1 MNKNIWIID
10 TTLRDGEQAAGVV
23 FSRGEKQK
31 IASLLVRAGVPELEV
46 GIPSMGQEE
55 QEDIKSI
62 VEMNLSVRLTCWCRA
77 VLTDI
82 QAAAK
87 CHVNSVHISF
97 PVSDILMPVFKTDRD
112 KVLASLK
119 EISRY
124 ALDNFKYVSV
134 GAQDATRAERP
145 FLRLFC
151 NTAFQC
157 GVHRIRI
164 ADTVGHTNPM
174 QIYEL
179 ITYLYEH
186 ANRGILE
193 FHGHND
199 LGMAT
204 ANSIAAITAGAES
217 VSVTVNGLGER
228 AGNAALEEVV
238 MAARYTLNTECG
250 IDTKSFDSLS
260 KFIEKASG
268 RMLQES
274 KPVVGKSA
282 FLHESGIHIRGLIH
296 NRQSYELF
304 PAESVGRKTPE
315 FIVGKHSGRATVQ
328 QFFQKNGLV
337 ADEQISREMV
347 SRIKIRARLKKRQLS
362 FQEVTNIYDETITHS

>member
-23 FSRGEKQK
+23 FSRSEKQK
-31 IASLLVRAGVPELEV
+31 VASLLARAGVPELEV
-46 GIPSMGQEE
+46 GIPAMGREE

-62 VEMNLSVRLTCWCRA
+62 VAMNLSLRLTCWCRA
-77 VLTDI
+77 VLADI
-82 QAAAK
+82 QAASK
-87 CHVNSVHISF
+87 CCVNSVHISF

-112 KVLASLK
+112 AVLASLK

-145 FLRLFC
+145 FLQIFC
-151 NTAFQC
+151 DMAFQC

-164 ADTVGHTNPM
+164 ADTVGHLNPM
-174 QIYEL
+174 QTYEL
-179 ITYLYEH
+179 ITYLRRH
-186 ANRGILE
+186 TRCGILE

-204 ANSIAAITAGAES
+204 ANSVAALTAGAES

-250 IDTKSFDSLS
+250 IDTTFFDSLS
-260 KFIEKASG
+260 KLVEKASG
-268 RMLQES
+268 RMVGGS

-282 FLHESGIHIRGLIH
+282 FLHESGIHISGLIH

-304 PAESVGRKTPE
+304 SAEIIGRKTPE
-315 FIVGKHSGRATVQ
+315 FVVGKHSGRATVQ
-328 QFFQKNGLV
+328 QFLQKKGLV
-337 ADEQISREMV
+337 ADDQISREMV
-347 SRIKIRARLKKRQLS
+347 NRIKVCARAKKSQLS